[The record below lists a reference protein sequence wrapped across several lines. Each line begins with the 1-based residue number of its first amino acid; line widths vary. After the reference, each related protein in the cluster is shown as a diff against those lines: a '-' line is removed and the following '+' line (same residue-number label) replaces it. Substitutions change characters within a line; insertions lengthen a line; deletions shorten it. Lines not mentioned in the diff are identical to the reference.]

1 VVTLGIGLAVIVNV
15 LMGPL
20 QALATGVILTVL
32 IIAAFPVFTI
42 VNDGILPVPVAANPM
57 LVMVLLQL

>member
-32 IIAAFPVFTI
+32 IIAAFPVFTT